1 MNYLKIV
8 LDGYCNENSRNHL
21 VDYFKREAINAKENH
36 YNFEEFFDGCNK
48 EVENLQKYYHYY
60 LNKNKNGFYNVND
73 AARNRQTTI
82 QEGFFEAFG
91 FTEYSS
97 KSYEEQCDKLIEI
110 NNEHIKGLDLNNY
123 WQPLISL
130 NMGYNG
136 YLLYNDTLQISEA
149 ILSAKKHF
157 ELQELNGIFQ
167 NIIQEAAIKVTQKA
181 VQPQPE
187 NDELITKYIPNK
199 DSFKHLPDTNF
210 PTIDEKIV
218 SIEFI
223 LEKYYNKVF
232 ECSLDAFYAWLVFGK
247 KYEAEPINWT
257 FKKTNKT
264 VISKAQLK
272 MFIDKITNTNTTK
285 VAYFNQVFGLPV
297 KGSDYKNA
305 RLDDYFKELK
315 NEIDKNKLKIK

>member
-136 YLLYNDTLQISEA
+136 HLLYNDTLQISEA

-157 ELQELNGIFQ
+157 ELQELKGIFQ

-187 NDELITKYIPNK
+187 STLLITAVERSRMIEIYKYLSEKKYIDVDV
-199 DSFKHLPDTNF
+199 DSWLYWFSKHTWTNQKKKPSTIKWIEAAYHLPNVVYLICGNMEVQTESAMKKAF
-210 PTIDEKIV
+210 KLPT
-218 SIEFI
+218 
-223 LEKYYNKVF
+223 
-232 ECSLDAFYAWLVFGK
+232 G
-247 KYEAEPINWT
+247 
-257 FKKTNKT
+257 
-264 VISKAQLK
+264 SKFQKL
-272 MFIDKITNTNTTK
+272 TTK
-285 VAYFNQVFGLPV
+285 NINGDFYN
-297 KGSDYKNA
+297 N
-305 RLDDYFKELK
+305 
-315 NEIDKNKLKIK
+315 IKNKLNWAERFAIK